1 MEKPVYTSLESVVK
15 DYIIRSLEKKG
26 FKRSGDLMRKDN
38 IEALIIESENHI
50 IINFE
55 EDGTEIGRISINL
68 TGQRKGITTV
78 DKANGLRYN
87 VTVIKAYYSAL
98 SDLINGKIKIETNK
112 YKNGGEVYER

>member
-1 MEKPVYTSLESVVK
+1 MEKPVYASLGSVVR
-15 DYIIRSLEKKG
+15 DYIIQSLEKKG

-50 IINFE
+50 MVNFE
-55 EDGTEIGRISINL
+55 ENSNEIGRVSINL
-68 TGQRKGITTV
+68 TDQRKGITTV
-78 DKANGLRYN
+78 DKANGLKYN
-87 VTVIKAYYSAL
+87 VSVIIAYYSAL